1 MSDEIVVS
9 ILLVCYNAKRYLEGC
24 LNSVREKVT
33 VPYEVILLDNASVD
47 GTADFVQ
54 DQFSWVRL
62 LRSDENLGFTKGNNF
77 VERHARGKYY
87 LLLNPD
93 TVLLSDITPA
103 LQLLEQDRTIGIVG
117 GQALRGTGET
127 GISTGWFPTALR
139 LWRVKNLWMQPT
151 VPYGSP
157 ESAAYKVEWLEGAFL
172 MTRAENWRALGGLDE
187 YYFLGIDD
195 IDFCRA
201 TSDRGLA
208 VVQCAKVRYTHFGG
222 YTPSRAK
229 FVYAGFRHYH
239 KKFSSPAHRL
249 LAELVL
255 RVGLWLRIAIFGVW
269 YGLTRNQT
277 IGERWR
283 SCVETN
289 KVWPQMA
296 P

>member
-1 MSDEIVVS
+1 MSNEITVS
-9 ILLVCYNAKRYLEGC
+9 ILLVCYNAKRYIEGC

-47 GTADFVQ
+47 GTADFVR

-77 VERHARGKYY
+77 VARHARGKYY

-103 LQLLEQDRTIGIVG
+103 LHLLEQDRTIGIVG
-117 GQALRGTGET
+117 GQVLRGTGET
-127 GISTGWFPTALR
+127 GMGTGWFPTALR
-139 LWRVKNLWMQPT
+139 LCRVKNLWMQPT

-157 ESAAYKVEWLEGAFL
+157 EFSAYKVEWLEGAFL
-172 MTRAENWRALGGLDE
+172 MTRAENWRTLGGLDE

-195 IDFCRA
+195 IDFCRS

-208 VVQCAKVRYTHFGG
+208 VVQCAKVRYIHFGG

-255 RVGLWLRIAIFGVW
+255 RVGLWLRIGLFGVW
-269 YGLTRNQT
+269 YGLTRNQ
-277 IGERWR
+277 IVGERWR

>member
-1 MSDEIVVS
+1 MSDETVVS

-77 VERHARGKYY
+77 VERYARGKYY

-103 LQLLEQDRTIGIVG
+103 IRLLEQDRTIGIVG
-117 GQALRGTGET
+117 GEALRGTGET
-127 GISTGWFPTALR
+127 GITTGWFPRAIL
-139 LWRVKNLWMQPT
+139 LWRVKNLWMQPN
-151 VPYGSP
+151 VPYGAP

-187 YYFLGIDD
+187 YHFLGLTIL
-195 IDFCRA
+195 IF
-201 TSDRGLA
+201 
-208 VVQCAKVRYTHFGG
+208 
-222 YTPSRAK
+222 
-229 FVYAGFRHYH
+229 
-239 KKFSSPAHRL
+239 
-249 LAELVL
+249 AEP
-255 RVGLWLRIAIFGVW
+255 
-269 YGLTRNQT
+269 
-277 IGERWR
+277 
-283 SCVETN
+283 
-289 KVWPQMA
+289 PQIVA
-296 P
+296 